1 LESVD
6 GAVTLQ
12 KCWRNVKGEAPF
24 ITAVKGKRCGVE
36 AIETLEELWGAE
48 SLGQILV
55 SPE

>member
-1 LESVD
+1 
-6 GAVTLQ
+6 LQ
-12 KCWRNVKGEAPF
+12 KCWRNVKGETPL

-55 SPE
+55 SPDENSS